1 MGKIAKGSAMTAA
14 VLGTLAFLFGTGV
27 SISAWILNSKVSQ
40 FYVSSGD
47 VNITFKNYWWGGITY
62 VVPGILGIIA
72 GCTRN
77 VTAMVFY
84 MIFNI
89 LCLLSSIAVSI
100 LVALYIVAW
109 AIIEAVI
116 QNGGCADTTSIFYS
130 KQCTCIDYEG
140 NAYVLNNLSCSDVT
154 SIQSI
159 LAAIVALASI
169 SSLIAF
175 ISSYV
180 SCCALCNQE
189 SDSPQVIIQ
198 GGVGYYQPPPNVVI
212 SNSVNQQ
219 IAQQPGRYVQQPAG
233 YAQQPPPYGQMP
245 YNNPSTHHSSKQN
258 LVKSEVI

>member
-27 SISAWILNSKVSQ
+27 SISAWILNSKVSH
-40 FYVSSGD
+40 FYVASDD
-47 VNITFKNYWWGGITY
+47 VNISFRNYWWGGITY

-116 QNGGCADTTSIFYS
+116 QNGGCRDTSSIFYT
-130 KQCTCIDYEG
+130 KQCTCTDYDG
-140 NAYVLNNLSCSDVT
+140 NAYVLNNVSCSDVT
-154 SIQSI
+154 SIQTI

-198 GGVGYYQPPPNVVI
+198 GGVGYYQPPPNVII
-212 SNSVNQQ
+212 SNNANQQ
-219 IAQQPGRYVQQPAG
+219 FVQHPGYVQQPAG
-233 YAQQPPPYGQMP
+233 CAQQPPPYAQMS
-245 YNNPSTHHSSKQN
+245 YDNPSTHHSSKQN